1 MSQNSISYSRKHE
14 ISSVYSGK
22 NANSTEGQFSF
33 GIARVVEVFSDPT
46 DADKFKRFGGWKFLG
61 SIYCTP
67 FINNDTPGGDV
78 LLAKPIN
85 RNISKYPTSFEIVL
99 IMTLIS
105 KKAQNPRGNYNPEVY
120 YFDIIP
126 VFDSIIGNP
135 CPSEVSAITDELL
148 KKNLSNNKVRELI
161 QPLEDLVIQG
171 RQGSSLRF
179 GKNSPDSKS
188 TPWSSKTSNPIVV
201 LTNNRAA
208 TNVYDKDLKLISD
221 NPLSSYES
229 VNEDGSSIYMLSA
242 HDIGFIPASDNFSSY
257 NKQVSIPEKNNVV
270 VTNNPVNTDP
280 TQSPQQTDVK
290 TQAAA
295 PQDPKPTSVPVKVPD
310 PPKQTSNEEEDT
322 LPEREDLFEIGQMD
336 EDYEIETTSVGR
348 SQTGQVDIQQIKKEA
363 KEKAN
368 QQKQA
373 KAASQSQPTTAQG
386 GSIYVATQPN
396 RGPGLVRLRN
406 QYFNSIPQSTQ
417 KAYLAKLTKICNKYK
432 IPIYDL
438 ETIMTFESGGNFPK
452 GINRSKDKGVLAAG
466 IIQWTDFKNKNGES
480 VLTNM
485 AKKFPSLK
493 NLLDILDVPLVLDSA
508 YPSKYNFDQLDM
520 LDYYFSLMGNRII
533 GADRYAMYGCI
544 FYPIIVENGRIR
556 TDLPGGE
563 DWVLGYQSKKDPIG
577 LSWTVAKSNPGVN
590 NSQPISIKAFKNFV
604 DSLFNK

>member
-22 NANSTEGQFSF
+22 NINSTEGQFSF

-135 CPSEVSAITDELL
+135 CPSEVSAITEELL

-229 VNEDGSSIYMLSA
+229 INEDGSSIYMLSA
-242 HDIGFIPASDNFSSY
+242 HNIGFIPASDNFSSY
-257 NKQVSIPEKNNVV
+257 NQQVSIPEKNNVV

-295 PQDPKPTSVPVKVPD
+295 PQDPKPTSVPVKVTD
-310 PPKQTSNEEEDT
+310 PPKQTSNEEEDN

-336 EDYEIETTSVGR
+336 IEVEVSSVGTNQGSELVVNKDDIKR
-348 SQTGQVDIQQIKKEA
+348 ESQTKTNSNYLKNHTNKSISLVRC
-363 KEKAN
+363 
-368 QQKQA
+368 
-373 KAASQSQPTTAQG
+373 TTA
-386 GSIYVATQPN
+386 Y
-396 RGPGLVRLRN
+396 L
-406 QYFNSIPQSTQ
+406 NSIKQSTQ
-417 KAYLAKLTKICNKYK
+417 KAYYSKLTKICTKYK
-432 IPIYDL
+432 ISISDL
-438 ETIMTFESGGNFPK
+438 ETIMAFESGCKFPK
-452 GINRSKDKGVLAAG
+452 GLLRQNGRAVAAG
-466 IIQWTDFKNKNGES
+466 IIQFTDFRNKNGQS
-480 VLTNM
+480 VFTTM
-485 AKKFPSLK
+485 QKKFPQLK
-493 NLLDILDVPLVLDSA
+493 NLLDVIDVPLVLEDS
-508 YPSKYNFDQLDM
+508 SSSNYNFDQLDM
-520 LDYYFSLMGNRII
+520 MDYFFSLAGSNMVGS
-533 GADRYAMYGCI
+533 DRYALYGSV
-544 FYPIIVENGRIR
+544 FYPYIVRNGKIR
-556 TDLPGGE
+556 TDLQGGE
-563 DWVLGYQSKKDPIG
+563 DFILGTQQSWGAAVAIG
-577 LSWTVAKSNPGVN
+577 KANKGINDGN
-590 NSQPISIKAFKNFV
+590 PISIRAFKNFV
-604 DSLFNK
+604 DSLFAR